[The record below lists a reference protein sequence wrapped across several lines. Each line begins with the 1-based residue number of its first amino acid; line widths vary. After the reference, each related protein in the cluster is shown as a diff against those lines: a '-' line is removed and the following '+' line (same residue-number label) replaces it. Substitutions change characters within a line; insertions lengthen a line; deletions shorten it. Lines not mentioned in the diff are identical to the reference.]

1 MGKYAYKLQQD
12 YDDCMYNLLDE
23 EPSERRHNERQ
34 VTITLHK

>member
-12 YDDCMYNLLDE
+12 YDDCNLLDE